1 MSFRDGVVY
10 PIDTDFP
17 RDKLLSITDTDVV
30 SYLNLKAYGKAEVGD
45 LDRPTCGR
53 CDSIKFYKKAISHFM
68 PRKFVPWDDITLV
81 GNPTMSSAVR
91 TMIKDVK
98 QFEARKEGV
107 PSNARRPLEGDEMR
121 DIFVAAHNMS
131 SSQVSCMMLAVL
143 TLQWQFITR
152 IDDVMKL
159 ATDTVVKH
167 MRYPFAL
174 NMRMC
179 WSKNIMT
186 ERDCL
191 NQILFAAMDPLLCPM
206 LRLGIYLEYV
216 GTHGDLLFPQ
226 SNESSAD
233 QLGTLFG
240 SKFFTSLKEGKLG
253 THSVQKGAAT
263 FAGKAGL
270 PKEWIE
276 QRGRWK
282 GKERVV
288 DRYIDDE
295 KPYPDARV
303 AGVLCGPRG
312 PCKYAVKDGM
322 AVSTDFL
329 EEITPNACAVLG
341 VDVARVL
348 ALPLLWASYERT
360 FTAQGVELTIMPE
373 RLAEKIKGS
382 WICSGGLVDINPI
395 EKIPITIHQMG
406 DQLVLGTLT
415 LPPRAGN
422 NNRPAGS
429 NVTNDVEMQ
438 EASAG
443 AIARPM
449 EGGGGVFGFG
459 DGANSEFQ
467 VLYSIVYSLSQRVED
482 HDNKMHDLFA
492 SQNRYIQAM
501 NTNIRH
507 TSAFKPSPSYGITA
521 TTAASTAAA
530 TTTAKVRMI
539 MMFYCIILF
548 RIATQVLMFELPI
561 KSPPAGK
568 RYNEDC

>member
-1 MSFRDGVVY
+1 MKAQTKRRYKAILCEFMSFRDGVVY
-10 PIDTDFP
+10 PIDIDFP

-98 QFEARKEGV
+98 QFEARKEGA
-107 PSNARRPLEGDEMR
+107 PSNVRRPLEGDEMR

-131 SSQVSCMMLAVL
+131 SLQVSSMMLAVL

-159 ATDTVVKH
+159 ATDTVGL
-167 MRYPFAL
+167 PQP
-174 NMRMC
+174 
-179 WSKNIMT
+179 
-186 ERDCL
+186 DP
-191 NQILFAAMDPLLCPM
+191 FAAMDPLLCPM

-226 SNESSAD
+226 SNKSSAD
-233 QLGTLFG
+233 KLCTLFG

-253 THSVQKGAAT
+253 THSVRKGATT

-373 RLAEKIKGS
+373 RLAEKIKRS
-382 WICSGGLVDINPI
+382 WICSGGLVDV
-395 EKIPITIHQMG
+395 G
-406 DQLVLGTLT
+406 RCRRGTK
-415 LPPRAGN
+415 A
-422 NNRPAGS
+422 
-429 NVTNDVEMQ
+429 
-438 EASAG
+438 
-443 AIARPM
+443 
-449 EGGGGVFGFG
+449 
-459 DGANSEFQ
+459 
-467 VLYSIVYSLSQRVED
+467 
-482 HDNKMHDLFA
+482 
-492 SQNRYIQAM
+492 
-501 NTNIRH
+501 
-507 TSAFKPSPSYGITA
+507 
-521 TTAASTAAA
+521 
-530 TTTAKVRMI
+530 
-539 MMFYCIILF
+539 
-548 RIATQVLMFELPI
+548 
-561 KSPPAGK
+561 
-568 RYNEDC
+568 